1 MLDIGSWEFMLV
13 AFVLILVVGPK
24 ELPKMLRGFTRL
36 VQQGRNMAREFS
48 NGMHDLAREADMA
61 ELKDV
66 MDNAKSGKLDDI
78 ANAIDPTGDIGS
90 SIGGAA
96 DALKTDTD
104 LADIKSELSTTGAAM
119 AAEANKPAAKKAKS
133 TGKKAPAKKAASK
146 KAPAKKAPAKKAP
159 AKKGAAKKSANKK
172 AGAKKSATKGTKS
185 S

>member
-96 DALKTDTD
+96 DALKSDAD
-104 LADIKSELSTTGAAM
+104 LAEIKSELSKSGAAM

-133 TGKKAPAKKAASK
+133 TAKKAPAKKAAPK
-146 KAPAKKAPAKKAP
+146 KAPAN
-159 AKKGAAKKSANKK
+159 KGAAKKGANKK
-172 AGAKKSATKGTKS
+172 AGVKKSATKGAKS